1 MPLEIPDIGNLYEGW
16 SQHHEA
22 FDADLVGFSKSNWG
36 RSNMEADPNIV
47 FADIR
52 EFTRRRM
59 VEHLR
64 AVPELKLQDFSDQ
77 RMIFHHLAHRATVL
91 SGDLLHASG
100 LPEEV
105 WIEQMRQSLHF
116 IAQDRSMVARDDR
129 DPISSHWKAKPEHFE
144 VGGKMTHLKT
154 LKVDAKDQAIAW
166 HFLGKVSAPKMDIA
180 FTRAR
185 LMEAMPFLVE
195 VDDTNIEYRLLDIRT
210 ELLKFFEGKL
220 RISAH
225 DKKAALAM
233 LADHWAEKGPG
244 ATSMHRFELM
254 IEEIFEEWSGDENP
268 LDIDH
273 DPVDRIL
280 DLAFS
285 KLIQADAP
293 TLDGTD
299 REKALDRKLL
309 LEFLL
314 MREAEIASKT
324 NDYNTGTIDAIA
336 RQYERYHKALGLR
349 FGDMA
354 YLDLAVALI
363 GASSPEKLKEMLH

>member
-16 SQHHEA
+16 SEHHEA
-22 FDADLVGFSKSNWG
+22 FDSDLVRFSNSNWG
-36 RSNMEADPNIV
+36 RPNMEADPDIT

-52 EFTRRRM
+52 EFTRRKIIK
-59 VEHLR
+59 HLKT
-64 AVPELKLQDFSDQ
+64 VPELALQDFSDQ
-77 RMIFHHLAHRATVL
+77 RMVFHHLAHRATVL

-100 LPEEV
+100 LPEKV

-116 IAQDRSMVARDDR
+116 IAQERSMVARDDR
-129 DPISSHWKAKPEHFE
+129 DPITTHWKAKPEHFE
-144 VGGKMTHLKT
+144 VGGQTTHLKT
-154 LKVDAKDQAIAW
+154 LKGDAKDQAIAW

-195 VDDTNIEYRLLDIRT
+195 VDDTNIEYRLLDIRK

-225 DKKAALAM
+225 DKKTALAM

-244 ATSMHRFELM
+244 AASMDRFELM
-254 IEEIFEEWSGDENP
+254 TEEIFEEWNGDENP
-268 LDIDH
+268 LDLDH

-280 DLAFS
+280 GLAFS
-285 KLIQADAP
+285 KLIRPDGLP
-293 TLDGTD
+293 LDETE
-299 REKALDRKLL
+299 REKALDRRLL

-324 NDYNTGTIDAIA
+324 NDYNTETIDAIA
-336 RQYERYHKALGLR
+336 KQYERYHKALGLR

-363 GASSPEKLKEMLH
+363 GASSPEKLREMLH